1 MLHNIEMSTGNR
13 QPRYR
18 VVSPEGRV
26 LVRSR
31 PARKPLESL
40 AGKTICEVWDHLYKG
55 DLVFA
60 ALRQRLREL
69 YPGVRVVEHPAFGNI
84 HGPDAGRVIGRLPG
98 LLREHG
104 CDAVITAVGA

>member
-1 MLHNIEMSTGNR
+1 MSTGSP

-26 LVRSR
+26 VVRSR

-69 YPGVRVVEHPAFGNI
+69 YPGVRVVEHPAFGNV
-84 HGPDAGRVIGRLPG
+84 HGPDAARVIGRLPD
-98 LLREHG
+98 LLREHR